1 MNADV
6 SLTFRFG
13 HPVEQVWQA
22 LTDAELLEKW
32 IWDNDFKPIQTREFQ
47 FRAEPNEWWDGIVNG
62 KVLKVEEPRVLS
74 YTWDSAGEQT
84 TVQWVLEKETEG
96 TTRLLFEQGGFSEET
111 KSSEEAMQGAEH
123 AWREMAYQLGN
134 VLDEMKES
142 NF

>member
-1 MNADV
+1 MVFLSLQHEFLSFTLYNISEEKSSFTATHCFPIQVFDKYRQKSTRKGGRRMNADV

-62 KVLKVEEPRVLS
+62 KVLKVEE
-74 YTWDSAGEQT
+74 
-84 TVQWVLEKETEG
+84 
-96 TTRLLFEQGGFSEET
+96 
-111 KSSEEAMQGAEH
+111 
-123 AWREMAYQLGN
+123 
-134 VLDEMKES
+134 
-142 NF
+142 